1 MGFIKVKNRNS
12 PIAAYVLTAV
22 LVNRCLVALV
32 YNVYISTY
40 PTVAGLWSL
49 VAPNRNPGEVGSPLA
64 DHSLLLILVL
74 IHQQTKAHNPFR
86 TALYTFSDEHG
97 GKAPSSFSIS
107 LEKLYLTVCR

>member
-1 MGFIKVKNRNS
+1 M
-12 PIAAYVLTAV
+12 AAFAV
-22 LVNRCLVALV
+22 MFP
-32 YNVYISTY
+32 STY
-40 PTVAGLWSL
+40 PIVAGLWSL

-97 GKAPSSFSIS
+97 GKAPASFSIS